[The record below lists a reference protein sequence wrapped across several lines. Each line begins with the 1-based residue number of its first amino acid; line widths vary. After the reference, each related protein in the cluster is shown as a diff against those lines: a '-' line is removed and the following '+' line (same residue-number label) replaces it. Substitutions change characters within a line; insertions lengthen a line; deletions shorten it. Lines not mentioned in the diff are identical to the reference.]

1 MKHHATGFT
10 MVELLTC
17 VAVISTVT
25 AFALPGFNRM
35 LTHQQLSSAR
45 AELHTA
51 LMLARSEALD
61 RGQRVA
67 LCPSTNGQSCNSS
80 RQWSSG
86 YLLFVD
92 ANDDRQRQPDEPLLR
107 IMEAQEQLS
116 ITSNVGRPV
125 VIFHENGSAAGFNTT
140 LSLCA
145 RGTTEPAQ
153 TLVLSNSGRLRSGIG
168 AACTA

>member
-1 MKHHATGFT
+1 MKHSTAGFT

-17 VAVISTVT
+17 VALISTVT
-25 AFALPGFNRM
+25 AFALPGM
-35 LTHQQLSSAR
+35 QSLLTRQQLSSAR

-67 LCPSTNGQSCNSS
+67 LCPSSDAQRCNNS
-80 RQWSSG
+80 RQWASG

-92 ANDDRQRQPDEPLLR
+92 LDDDRQRQPSEPILR
-107 IMEAQEQLS
+107 VMDAHAQLR

-125 VIFHENGSAAGFNTT
+125 VIFHPNGSAAGFNTT

-145 RGTTEPAQ
+145 LGNSQPAQ
-153 TLVLSNSGRLRSGIG
+153 TLVLSNSGRLRSGVG
-168 AACTA
+168 AACSS